1 MFWLLEWVNVYVF
14 LIERTL
20 RLLVWDDIGIGL
32 DVVATMILLEKDE
45 PTRFPASR
53 TCYNSRALN
62 KIAAAAIQFVVL
74 AKDYEK
80 SEFTAHYFVVKN
92 HKIRRISR
100 DDAIMSKLTP
110 YLESL
115 KGSSWIA
122 LSQWNYWIQILLC
135 ILLHSDKFTHLITL
149 E

>member
-1 MFWLLEWVNVYVF
+1 M
-14 LIERTL
+14 
-20 RLLVWDDIGIGL
+20 

-45 PTRFPASR
+45 PLFPTSR
-53 TCYNSRALN
+53 TCYSSRALN

-80 SEFTAHYFVVKN
+80 REFTAHCFAAKN

-100 DDAIMSKLTP
+100 DDAIMTKLTP

-115 KGSSWIA
+115 KGSS
-122 LSQWNYWIQILLC
+122 
-135 ILLHSDKFTHLITL
+135 
-149 E
+149 